1 MRGKNA
7 VNARWSSRSLG
18 SRAQHAVFYA
28 LIRAAGTTGAYALL
42 FFVVTWY
49 TLMPSVRRRCRA
61 YLRRRF
67 PGAGRTAAWMHAWK
81 LQWSFGQCLVDR
93 AAAGLRGGFTFEEI
107 HGEEIRG
114 EDLRK
119 PLAEGK
125 GVILLSAHTGCW
137 QAAPHILA
145 EISGLPVAVLLH
157 SEPGDVDRQIHDH
170 AGQAPPYRIFRA
182 GGGPE
187 TVLAL
192 LRHLRQGGLLCLMG
206 DRVEGSAD
214 QAVAV
219 SFFGAPARMPCLAYR
234 LASASGAPVLCVF
247 ALRTGPLRGRLY
259 CADCIRPSAGLGRRT
274 HEYRPYAQR
283 FASALESFVLDNPY
297 QFFNFYDLWE
307 C

>member
-1 MRGKNA
+1 MRGKNT

-28 LIRAAGTTGAYALL
+28 LIRAAGTSGAYALL

-49 TLMPSVRRRCRA
+49 TLRPSVRRRSRA
-61 YLRRRF
+61 YLERRF
-67 PGAGRTAAWMHAWK
+67 PGAGRAAAWMHAWK

-93 AAAGLRGGFTFEEI
+93 AAAGLRGGFAFED
-107 HGEEIRG
+107 IRG
-114 EDLRK
+114 EDL
-119 PLAEGK
+119 PNLLAEGN

-137 QAAPHILA
+137 QIAPRVSA
-145 EISGLPVAVLLH
+145 KISGVPVAVLQH

-170 AGQAPPYRIFRA
+170 AGQAPPYRILRT

-206 DRVEGSAD
+206 DRVEGSAE
-214 QAVAV
+214 QAVSV

-247 ALRTGPLRGRLY
+247 ALRTGPLRGKLF
-259 CADCIRPSAGLGRRT
+259 CAECLRPPADLGRKAQA
-274 HEYRPYAQR
+274 YRAYAQL
-283 FASALESFVLDNPY
+283 FASALERFVLDNPY

-307 C
+307 S